1 MLDELSFAFSLL
13 VSGLSIGLMYS
24 LIALGFVL
32 VYKATDAINFAQG
45 EFVMLAG
52 FIVATALTVS
62 GMPVLG
68 AIVLTVAIMILFSF
82 ALERVVLRPML
93 GRPVVAVI
101 MATIGLAAILR
112 GLPPITVG
120 AETKAVSLPLPDTPI
135 FLWSAIIPPIQ
146 ALGVIVTI
154 AFLGIFSW
162 FFLKSRMGV
171 AMRAVADNQQVALA
185 WASTSSATLRSLGH
199 GRHRLRA
206 WRHHLGQH
214 AGRRY
219 ATGAGRAQSL
229 SSRDPRGARL
239 HRGRHRRWPHRRSR
253 REHSRR
259 LPRPVCRWRHQGLR
273 ALCAHD
279 HHADVQALRH
289 FRSAQDRESVGAHTM
304 LHRESGV
311 FKTTYAADMALY
323 PLPIA
328 RWAVGAIAVLFVAV
342 VPLILHEYYLSIFNL
357 VFIAIVGALGL
368 NILVGYTGQISV
380 GHAAFMSVGA
390 YTAANLAVKLDLPF
404 WITLPAGGLM
414 AALIGALVGI
424 PSLRIKGLYLAIA
437 TLASQLIIEW
447 VINHTPAISGG
458 AQASIEVPR
467 PTLLGHQLKTQGEL
481 YYFLLFFAVLAII
494 ATLNLV
500 RSRIGRAFVAI
511 RDQDIAAEIIG
522 INIFRYKLLAFA
534 ISSFYAGVCGVL
546 YTYYFGIANY
556 EAFQI
561 VVSIDYLA
569 MIIIGGLGSVL
580 GSILGAAFVTMLPIV
595 IRWTVEGFG
604 ALFIDPGQLPAIT
617 ASLRLVIF
625 GGLIILFLVLE
636 PEGLNRL
643 WRNIRNYFRTWPFSY

>member
-1 MLDELSFAFSLL
+1 
-13 VSGLSIGLMYS
+13 
-24 LIALGFVL
+24 
-32 VYKATDAINFAQG
+32 
-45 EFVMLAG
+45 
-52 FIVATALTVS
+52 
-62 GMPVLG
+62 
-68 AIVLTVAIMILFSF
+68 
-82 ALERVVLRPML
+82 
-93 GRPVVAVI
+93 
-101 MATIGLAAILR
+101 
-112 GLPPITVG
+112 
-120 AETKAVSLPLPDTPI
+120 
-135 FLWSAIIPPIQ
+135 
-146 ALGVIVTI
+146 
-154 AFLGIFSW
+154 
-162 FFLKSRMGV
+162 
-171 AMRAVADNQQVALA
+171 
-185 WASTSSATLRSLGH
+185 
-199 GRHRLRA
+199 
-206 WRHHLGQH
+206 
-214 AGRRY
+214 
-219 ATGAGRAQSL
+219 
-229 SSRDPRGARL
+229 
-239 HRGRHRRWPHRRSR
+239 
-253 REHSRR
+253 
-259 LPRPVCRWRHQGLR
+259 
-273 ALCAHD
+273 
-279 HHADVQALRH
+279 
-289 FRSAQDRESVGAHTM
+289 M

-328 RWAVGAIAVLFVAV
+328 RWAVGAIAVLFVAII
-342 VPLILHEYYLSIFNL
+342 PLILHEYYLSIFNL

-467 PTLLGHQLKTQGEL
+467 PTVLGHHLKTQGEL
-481 YYFLLFFAVLAII
+481 YYFLLFFAVLAIV

-595 IRWTVEGFG
+595 IRWCVEGFG
-604 ALFIDPGQLPAIT
+604 ALFIDPSHLPAIT